1 MQMNRNWR
9 LQLLMELCWLGQ
21 NQLAQLAGMD
31 KAALSRS
38 LSGQKKVSSRQK
50 TNLVQVLKHRL
61 SDVKL
66 DSSLVFEA

>member
-1 MQMNRNWR
+1 MSR
-9 LQLLMELCWLGQ
+9 LMELCWLGQ

-31 KAALSRS
+31 KAALSRI

-50 TNLVQVLKHRL
+50 TNLVQVLKHWL

-66 DSSLVFEA
+66 YSSLPFEA

>member
-1 MQMNRNWR
+1 MSRF
-9 LQLLMELCWLGQ
+9 MELCWLGQ

-31 KAALSRS
+31 KAALSRI

-66 DSSLVFEA
+66 DSSLPFEA